1 MPTNVLSKY
10 TWVRNGRLA
19 AIFPVLSL
27 YVELGSVLFE
37 LCGVG
42 VFRAPAF
49 GAGGCLGACGIFGSP
64 LLLLFASFFGFRL
77 GGLSSVTH
85 VRPQHDV

>member
-19 AIFPVLSL
+19 AIFPVFSL

-42 VFRAPAF
+42 F
-49 GAGGCLGACGIFGSP
+49 
-64 LLLLFASFFGFRL
+64 FALQSFEL
-77 GGLSSVTH
+77 EAV
-85 VRPQHDV
+85 

>member
-19 AIFPVLSL
+19 AIFPLVSL
-27 YVELGSVLFE
+27 LLGVVPVSAEFGG
-37 LCGVG
+37 GV

-49 GAGGCLGACGIFGSP
+49 GAGGGLGAGGIFDSP
-64 LLLLFASFFGFRL
+64 FTSFSWPWAYRFLRTYLCHF
-77 GGLSSVTH
+77 
-85 VRPQHDV
+85 

>member
-19 AIFPVLSL
+19 AVLLVFSL
-27 YVELGSVLFE
+27 YVGLGSVFVE
-37 LCGVG
+37 LCAVG

-49 GAGGCLGACGIFGSP
+49 RAGGGLGAGGIFDSP
-64 LLLLFASFFGFRL
+64 FISF
-77 GGLSSVTH
+77 
-85 VRPQHDV
+85 